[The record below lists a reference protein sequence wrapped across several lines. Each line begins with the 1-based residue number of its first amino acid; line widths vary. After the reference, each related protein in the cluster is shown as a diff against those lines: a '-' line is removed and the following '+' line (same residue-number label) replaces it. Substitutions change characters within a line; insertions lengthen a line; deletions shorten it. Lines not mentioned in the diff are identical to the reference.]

1 MVRWACRAYAEG
13 SASPGRASRDI
24 GMGGRFRRR
33 GPGAGP
39 GSSLGK
45 AGSAPRMQVL
55 YAQPT
60 LVEDLRSAV
69 NARLDALVPL
79 TATGHRG
86 PQRVNEAVR
95 YALLAPG
102 KRIRPLLTLLAAVDF
117 GAAVGDALDVAC
129 ATEMVHTASLVL
141 DDLPSMDDA
150 RLRRGQPTVHVRYGE
165 STAILAAVA
174 LLNQAF
180 ATVTR
185 AGRLPCE
192 TRLALVERLS
202 AAIGFD
208 GLVTGQENDLQDR
221 GATATVARLE
231 SLNHQKTSVLF
242 EAALEIGA
250 HLGLAYQIADDLF
263 DVSAA
268 TGPQSKDLLKDA
280 GKPTVV
286 SLLGAERARER
297 FGHHL
302 AEALKLLPA
311 RGAGGT
317 PLRDYIVVTF
327 AQTRLC

>member
-1 MVRWACRAYAEG
+1 
-13 SASPGRASRDI
+13 
-24 GMGGRFRRR
+24 
-33 GPGAGP
+33 
-39 GSSLGK
+39 
-45 AGSAPRMQVL
+45 MQAL
-55 YAQPT
+55 FAHPT
-60 LVEDLRSAV
+60 LVEDLRAAV
-69 NARLDALVPL
+69 NGRLDSLVP
-79 TATGHRG
+79 TGSRG
-86 PQRVNEAVR
+86 PQRVNDAVR

-102 KRIRPLLTLLAAVDF
+102 KRIRPLLTILAAMDF
-117 GAAVGDALDVAC
+117 GAPVSDALDVAC

-141 DDLPSMDDA
+141 DDLPCMDDA
-150 RLRRGQPTVHVRYGE
+150 RLRRGQPTVHMRFDE

-185 AGRLPCE
+185 TTRLPAE

-202 AAIGFD
+202 AAVGFD
-208 GLVTGQENDLQDR
+208 GLVTGQENDLHER
-221 GATATVARLE
+221 GTSCTVARLE
-231 SLNHQKTSVLF
+231 ALNHQKTSVLF

-250 HLGLAYQIADDLF
+250 RVAGAADRSIDELRQVAAHLGLAYQIADDLF
-263 DVSAA
+263 DISVS
-268 TGPQSKDLLKDA
+268 TGPQSKDLHKDD

-311 RGAGGT
+311 RGPGGQ

>member
-1 MVRWACRAYAEG
+1 V
-13 SASPGRASRDI
+13 PGL
-24 GMGGRFRRR
+24 R
-33 GPGAGP
+33 GPG
-39 GSSLGK
+39 SGK
-45 AGSAPRMQVL
+45 AGSAPRMQAI
-55 YAQPT
+55 YAHPT
-60 LVEDLRSAV
+60 IVEDLRGAV
-69 NARLDALVPL
+69 NERLDALVPV
-79 TATGHRG
+79 GDRG

-117 GAAVGDALDVAC
+117 GAAVANALDVAC

-141 DDLPSMDDA
+141 DDLPCMDDA
-150 RLRRGQPTVHVRYGE
+150 RLRRGQPTVHMRFDE

-185 AGRLPCE
+185 ATRLPAE
-192 TRLALVERLS
+192 TRLSLVERLS

-208 GLVTGQENDLQDR
+208 GLVAGQACDLHDR
-221 GATATVARLE
+221 TATATVARLE
-231 SLNHQKTSVLF
+231 GLNHQKTSVLF

-250 HLGLAYQIADDLF
+250 RVAGATDHSIDELRQVAAHLGLAYQIADDLF
-263 DVSAA
+263 DVSV
-268 TGPQSKDLLKDA
+268 TIGPHSKDLRKDG

-286 SLLGAERARER
+286 SLLGADRARER
-297 FGHHL
+297 FGHHM

-311 RGAGGT
+311 RGTGGQ
-317 PLRDYIVVTF
+317 PLRDYIVGTF